1 MPLPV
6 QIVIMVFFYS
16 GKFEQSVLQF
26 NLQKIDA
33 QQVMMSLNYIELFYE
48 IFFLFYFQKSREQR
62 EPP

>member
-16 GKFEQSVLQF
+16 GIFEQSVLQF

-33 QQVMMSLNYIELFYE
+33 QQVMMSFNYRIIL
-48 IFFLFYFQKSREQR
+48 
-62 EPP
+62 